1 VGNSASPGNL
11 GFTEAAGSEDEGTVI
26 VDPRGTVLA
35 KTTNHHED
43 TASTRIPIADFR
55 KTRRVP
61 EVPIALLRP
70 VLDQYEPVFQPNAFL
85 ETLPETYK
93 EAGALLRRRMQ
104 GG

>member
-1 VGNSASPGNL
+1 ME
-11 GFTEAAGSEDEGTVI
+11 TAGATDEGSVI

-35 KTTNHHED
+35 RTTSHHED
-43 TASTRIPIADFR
+43 AATARIPIGDFR
-55 KTRRVP
+55 KTRRMP

-85 ETLPETYK
+85 DELPETYK
-93 EAGALLRRRMQ
+93 EAGALVRKRMQ